1 MLNIG
6 DGLVTFRA
14 NRCRSQVPASRW
26 RCLSRTDNGGR
37 DGTRDS
43 SGRGHPRIANTR
55 LDQHHATITRNTG
68 DDFRVSS
75 RRDTHSASAGDGS
88 PTDDAPEGVR
98 LRHGSGFTIRDT
110 KFVFQRDEF
119 ADRSHAEDED

>member
-1 MLNIG
+1 MAHEAVQG
-6 DGLVTFRA
+6 A
-14 NRCRSQVPASRW
+14 
-26 RCLSRTDNGGR
+26 
-37 DGTRDS
+37 
-43 SGRGHPRIANTR
+43 GHPRIVITR
-55 LDQHHATITRNTG
+55 LDQHNAKITRNAG
-68 DDFRVSS
+68 DGFRLSS